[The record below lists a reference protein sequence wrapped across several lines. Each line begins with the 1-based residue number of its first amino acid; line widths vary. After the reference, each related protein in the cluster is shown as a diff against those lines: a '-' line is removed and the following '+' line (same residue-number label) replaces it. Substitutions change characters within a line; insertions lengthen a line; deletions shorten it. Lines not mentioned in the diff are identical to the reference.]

1 MDRRLW
7 VDFRDEHASGKLPR
21 LRITTKNQPFGFQR
35 NEPSRKLL
43 LDDRRKAH
51 DAFEAVSGK
60 IEPNLTNAWPFSHDP
75 GLPIDLGWL
84 IDTWRQKSDSSWRQK
99 SDSREWLSAV
109 NDRLQRLQGAKF
121 IRKAEEEKWSKKTV
135 WQTLGEDEKANVLER
150 VEVLADALAR
160 LGRLKMPLISV
171 DKRFFEIEGAENND
185 PPLAVL
191 YKRIGTGGTPL
202 SDADYVY
209 AVIKHLQPETY
220 DLVETLHQPGNVGS
234 LLTATDLVMSAVRL
248 AAVTWK
254 HEDSRPV
261 ADMENPNKREFHR
274 LLQRGDFIREQFLP
288 LIQKTE
294 QGEIARYFSEIEA
307 ILRYRGGCDT
317 GLPKQAFPLLR
328 RPLVQVLLRL
338 AQVGYLDNREDMA
351 RRKDVLRLVLF
362 WLVAVTDASKASRL
376 AYKVINENVHT
387 EKCDPNVVL
396 GRPIHDRL
404 VTEEAVVPLPA
415 PDEIKKMPGLVFSP
429 ENTTWLRCESR
440 FDFKQQDF
448 KEYQEEYSKIYIFYR
463 NNWWRPWTHQHPI
476 LLWLQREMVAE
487 KLDIK
492 ADPMAGRDEDTPY
505 DYDHILPY
513 NHWGQWTGV
522 TRGDTLLKRA
532 EDKKIWVVGNAI
544 GNIRVWPSI
553 NNRADGNRSPSC
565 KLKLYFD
572 DDERRM
578 CLTDSA
584 IDRNQIE
591 DWKEASNDPPNVGQ
605 EPLPAANEGRYRSWS
620 FNRALAFQRA
630 VEKRTFDLY
639 QRYFNDLGFAEWCD
653 STGV

>member
-1 MDRRLW
+1 M
-7 VDFRDEHASGKLPR
+7 
-21 LRITTKNQPFGFQR
+21 
-35 NEPSRKLL
+35 
-43 LDDRRKAH
+43 
-51 DAFEAVSGK
+51 
-60 IEPNLTNAWPFSHDP
+60 
-75 GLPIDLGWL
+75 
-84 IDTWRQKSDSSWRQK
+84 
-99 SDSREWLSAV
+99 
-109 NDRLQRLQGAKF
+109 QRLQGAKF

-429 ENTTWLRCESR
+429 ENTTWLRCEFS
-440 FDFKQQDF
+440 
-448 KEYQEEYSKIYIFYR
+448 
-463 NNWWRPWTHQHPI
+463 
-476 LLWLQREMVAE
+476 L
-487 KLDIK
+487 
-492 ADPMAGRDEDTPY
+492 
-505 DYDHILPY
+505 
-513 NHWGQWTGV
+513 
-522 TRGDTLLKRA
+522 
-532 EDKKIWVVGNAI
+532 
-544 GNIRVWPSI
+544 
-553 NNRADGNRSPSC
+553 
-565 KLKLYFD
+565 
-572 DDERRM
+572 
-578 CLTDSA
+578 
-584 IDRNQIE
+584 
-591 DWKEASNDPPNVGQ
+591 
-605 EPLPAANEGRYRSWS
+605 
-620 FNRALAFQRA
+620 
-630 VEKRTFDLY
+630 
-639 QRYFNDLGFAEWCD
+639 
-653 STGV
+653 